1 MTVNTTTAKIAY
13 VGNGVTTAF
22 AVPFVFFAANELEV
36 IERTIAT
43 GAEVVRTLG
52 THFTVVGGDGAT
64 GTVTAISPPPATVT
78 WTIRRLTAR
87 TQLIDYLTGDA
98 FPAQT
103 HERALDRLTALI
115 QELDEVYSR
124 ALQVSRADPITLQTL
139 PAAAQ
144 RALKYLAFDATGNPV
159 AAAGAPGNVVVSA
172 YMQTVL
178 DDADAVAARAT
189 LGAAAAGSA
198 TTTAEGL
205 IELATQAEANTGTD
219 AVRAL
224 TPATLASISPASV
237 PLDPAADQALIL
249 DASDA
254 SKLKR
259 ASLGSLAFQ
268 ATYASADQT
277 ITLAGSL
284 TLAHGLASTP
294 RVVMAYL
301 RCATAELGY
310 SVNQE
315 TQCMAASSSALSAGA
330 GSCILAIVPDATN
343 INIRF
348 PASALLVGH
357 YTTGAAT
364 SITPASWRLKVY
376 AYV

>member
-1 MTVNTTTAKIAY
+1 MTVSTQTTKVQYT
-13 VGNGVTTAF
+13 GNGVTTAF
-22 AVPFVFFAANELEV
+22 TGTFRILDQTHLTVILTSPAGIDTAQALTTNYTVSGVSAA
-36 IERTIAT
+36 T
-43 GAEVVRTLG
+43 
-52 THFTVVGGDGAT
+52 FTVTFLVAPPSGH
-64 GTVTAISPPPATVT
+64 TVTITRNVP
-78 WTIRRLTAR
+78 LT
-87 TQLIDYLTGDA
+87 
-98 FPAQT
+98 
-103 HERALDRLTALI
+103 
-115 QELDEVYSR
+115 QELDLVLNDEFPSTEIEAALDKSTMAAQQVVEAVSR
-124 ALQVSRADPITLQTL
+124 ALKTAASDTAVLQDL
-139 PAAAQ
+139 PPVAQ
-144 RALKYLAFDATGNPV
+144 RASKYLAFDASGNPI
-159 AAAGAPGNVVVSA
+159 AASSTPNTVPVSA
-172 YMQTVL
+172 FMQTVL
-178 DDADAVAARAT
+178 DDAT
-189 LGAAAAGSA
+189 AAAARTTLNAAAATSA

-237 PLDPAADQALIL
+237 LLDPAADQALIL

-254 SKLKR
+254 NKLKR